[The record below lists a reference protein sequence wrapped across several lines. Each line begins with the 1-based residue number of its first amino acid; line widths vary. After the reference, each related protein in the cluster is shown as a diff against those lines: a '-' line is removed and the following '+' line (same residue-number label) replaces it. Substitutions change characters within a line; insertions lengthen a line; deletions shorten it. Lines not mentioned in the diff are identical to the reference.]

1 MTISDHGPVRREPYR
16 HRGARWSGGNGAR
29 IMDDDQLV
37 KIVLAAMD
45 LGSDDLPSWEPA
57 KATLRELL
65 PETVY
70 REVMDDWW
78 ERDQ

>member
-1 MTISDHGPVRREPYR
+1 
-16 HRGARWSGGNGAR
+16 
-29 IMDDDQLV
+29 MDDDQLV